1 MSRTAAVIAIFSDIE
16 NHVYIQDLCLYN
28 LTAHIDAILSD
39 HELSLVFI
47 LPIGALF
54 LEILKSL
61 MDLRCM
67 VEKEFGQFLVL
78 KGFHV

>member
-1 MSRTAAVIAIFSDIE
+1 LSRTAAVIAIFGYIE
-16 NHVYIQDLCLYN
+16 NHVNIQDLCLYN
-28 LTAHIDAILSD
+28 LIAHINAILSD

-47 LPIGALF
+47 LPISALF

-61 MDLRCM
+61 MDLRC
-67 VEKEFGQFLVL
+67 VVKKEFGQFLVL